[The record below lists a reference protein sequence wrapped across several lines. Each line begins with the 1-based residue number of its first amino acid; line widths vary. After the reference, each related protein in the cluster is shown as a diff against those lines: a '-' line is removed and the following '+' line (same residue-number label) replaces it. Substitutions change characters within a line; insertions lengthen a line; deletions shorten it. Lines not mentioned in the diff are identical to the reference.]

1 MIPRPFR
8 GTRKK
13 SRDKSGRR
21 LTRKEKEERAA
32 GCKHRRFRYR
42 KKSTEAV
49 CLDCGAVQKLKLSG
63 AYGIEV
69 VNPWALPA
77 EPVIEEDDGSS
88 EEG

>member
-1 MIPRPFR
+1 MVARPFR

-21 LTRKEKEERAA
+21 LTRKEKEERVA

-63 AYGIEV
+63 AFGIEV
-69 VNPWALPA
+69 VNPWALPS
-77 EPVIEEDDGSS
+77 EPAIEEADEPS